1 MPAKPLQLSAH
12 DPKVKEIILEGI
24 SILQSHSKPNVAK
37 VAQELTATH
46 GIVCPYSTLYRRFN
60 GNTVAASDA
69 HIHQQLLTPGAETVL
84 VDWLIFL
91 GETSHGINKLG
102 LCARV
107 KQTCRKKPSDTWVD
121 NFLRRHPEVVLRK
134 TSGLDPKWAQAFNR
148 NVVDDYFTKLTN
160 LVKKHN
166 IPWEQVYNMDEK
178 GCQRGG
184 SRRSSLRKFF
194 VSRTKRT
201 KYRPKSANLELVTVI
216 ECICADG
223 TELSPGFV
231 FSGKEFSPEW
241 FEVDPNIR

>member
-1 MPAKPLQLSAH
+1 MPDKPLRLPAH
-12 DPKVKEIILEGI
+12 DPRVKKIILEGVL
-24 SILQSHSKPNVAK
+24 ILRLQANPNVAK

-46 GIVCPYSTLYRRFN
+46 GIVCPYHTLYRRFT
-60 GNTVAASDA
+60 GSTQAASDA
-69 HIHQQLLTPGAETVL
+69 HTQQQLLSPAAETVL

-91 GETSHGINKLG
+91 GETGHGINKSG
-102 LCARV
+102 LRARV
-107 KQTCRKKPSDTWVD
+107 MQTCGKKPGDKWID
-121 NFLRRHPEVVLRK
+121 LFLSRHPEVVLRK
-134 TSGLDPKWAQAFNR
+134 TSGLDPKRAQAFNR
-148 NVVDDYFTKLTN
+148 NVVDDYFTTLID

-194 VSRTKRT
+194 VSRTNRT

-241 FEVDPNIR
+241 FEVDSNIR

>member
-84 VDWLIFL
+84 VDSLIFL
-91 GETSHGINKLG
+91 GETGHGINKLG

-107 KQTCRKKPSDTWVD
+107 KQTCGKKPSDTWVD
-121 NFLRRHPEVVLRK
+121 NFLHRHPEVVLRK
-134 TSGLDPKWAQAFNR
+134 TSGLDPKRAQAFNR

-160 LVKKHN
+160 LVKKH
-166 IPWEQVYNMDEK
+166 PTLQ
-178 GCQRGG
+178 G
-184 SRRSSLRKFF
+184 S
-194 VSRTKRT
+194 
-201 KYRPKSANLELVTVI
+201 
-216 ECICADG
+216 
-223 TELSPGFV
+223 
-231 FSGKEFSPEW
+231 
-241 FEVDPNIR
+241 